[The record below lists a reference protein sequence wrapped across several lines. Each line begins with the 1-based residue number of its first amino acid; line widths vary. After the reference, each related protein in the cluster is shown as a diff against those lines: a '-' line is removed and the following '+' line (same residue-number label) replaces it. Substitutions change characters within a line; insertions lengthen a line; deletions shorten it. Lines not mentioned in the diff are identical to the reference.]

1 MNSTSKTLRIIWSFQ
16 RVFLIFNLLLS
27 ALKWLKTP
35 LPSDL
40 LTRSSWPENIPVCSM
55 LSGWLRRHPPEPE
68 SRKFV
73 IDFRLHCDQVKGYAP
88 ELICGAI
95 NWGFSGPLQSG
106 DPCSDI
112 PSWCIPKL
120 CPISWA
126 IMNPLASPISWFILH
141 DLLES
146 HIPWTPA
153 RPRVPQGAFCFA
165 QISYLKLKSECVIF
179 TSSWAQLNGHLH
191 ENGRFR
197 KIVNG
202 PGSKCTVQR
211 NQSVKV
217 NDPRVNGLKVW
228 RYLFDFRAIY
238 LDRIVWPPMVHG
250 PSTLTQ
256 DRSIKTVPD

>member
-1 MNSTSKTLRIIWSFQ
+1 MSFDRILSVIVYHKRNDRLLSKSEDRILYVWT
-16 RVFLIFNLLLS
+16 IFKIVQLLVS
-27 ALKWLKTP
+27 ALKWLKIP

-68 SRKFV
+68 SRKLV

-165 QISYLKLKSECVIF
+165 QISYLKLKSEF
-179 TSSWAQLNGHLH
+179 
-191 ENGRFR
+191 
-197 KIVNG
+197 
-202 PGSKCTVQR
+202 
-211 NQSVKV
+211 
-217 NDPRVNGLKVW
+217 
-228 RYLFDFRAIY
+228 
-238 LDRIVWPPMVHG
+238 
-250 PSTLTQ
+250 
-256 DRSIKTVPD
+256 

>member
-1 MNSTSKTLRIIWSFQ
+1 M
-16 RVFLIFNLLLS
+16 VFLIVQLLMG
-27 ALKWLKTP
+27 ALKWLEKP

-55 LSGWLRRHPPEPE
+55 LRGWLRRHPPEPE

-165 QISYLKLKSECVIF
+165 QISYLKIKYV
-179 TSSWAQLNGHLH
+179 
-191 ENGRFR
+191 
-197 KIVNG
+197 
-202 PGSKCTVQR
+202 
-211 NQSVKV
+211 
-217 NDPRVNGLKVW
+217 
-228 RYLFDFRAIY
+228 FD
-238 LDRIVWPPMVHG
+238 
-250 PSTLTQ
+250 
-256 DRSIKTVPD
+256 